1 MTAASVA
8 PRAAFQ
14 HGDFRL
20 YQLARFF
27 SVVGTQMQ
35 SVAVAWQVYAI
46 THRPLDL
53 GFVGLAQFVPAF
65 GLSLAAGHVADRID
79 RKRIVITCYLGIALC
94 SLLLFALAQRGHTTV
109 APIYVVLVLF
119 GVARAF
125 SGPAGQ
131 ALMPSLVPLE
141 HFANAVAWSSSIW
154 QVATI
159 AGPALGGVLYGW
171 GGPSGVYMS
180 TAVLST
186 IAAILLSFVRPRPGT
201 LEKRSASWSTFLAGI
216 RYVWTERLLLGAI
229 SLDLFAVL
237 LGGAVALLPVYASDI
252 LHVGPRGLGMLRSAP
267 ALGATVSA
275 VAMAYRPLKRHA
287 GTIMLAAVFVY
298 GLATLVFGV
307 STSFWISLIA
317 LFILGASDMISVVV
331 RSTLVQ
337 LNTPN
342 EMRGRVSAVNMMFV
356 VASNELGE
364 FESGITAAWFG
375 SVAAVILGGV
385 GSCLVVAYY
394 AARFPELRK
403 IDKLDAPRNA

>member
-79 RKRIVITCYLGIALC
+79 RKRIVITCYLGIAIC

-180 TAVLST
+180 TAILST
-186 IAAILLSFVRPRPGT
+186 LAAFLLSFVRPRPGT
-201 LEKRSASWSTFLAGI
+201 LEKRGASWSTFLAGI

-275 VAMAYRPLKRHA
+275 VAMAYRPLKRRA

-298 GLATLVFGV
+298 GVATIVFGV

-317 LFILGASDMISVVV
+317 LVILGASDMVSVVV

-364 FESGITAAWFG
+364 FESGITASWFG

-403 IDKLDAPRNA
+403 IDKLDARRNA